1 MDWLQTLILALIQG
15 LTEFLPV
22 SSSAHLILPAQLLGW
37 QDQGLAFDVAVHL
50 GTLVAVVWYYR
61 RQLAAMVGG
70 AWQGVT
76 QRRVNEDLRLGLL
89 IVWATLPAVVCGLLF
104 KDLIEQYTRSV
115 LVIGTTT
122 VLFGALLWFADARG
136 RQRIGLMGIGLGLA
150 TLIGVA
156 QALALIPGTSRSGIT
171 ITAALLVGLKRED
184 AAHFS
189 FLLSIPVI
197 LGALVLMSRDLI
209 GLEHAYSLIQLSVAC
224 VLSALVAYLTIA
236 FFVRLVSRVGMLP
249 FAVYRLVLG
258 AVLLLWFT

>member
-1 MDWLQTLILALIQG
+1 MDWLQTLLLALIQG

-22 SSSAHLILPAQLLGW
+22 SSSAHLILPAQLFGW

-50 GTLVAVVWYYR
+50 GTLLAVLWYYR
-61 RQLAAMVGG
+61 QQLIAMTGG

-76 QRRVNEDLRLGLL
+76 QRRVNDDLRLGLL
-89 IVWATLPAVVCGLLF
+89 IVWATLPAVICGLLF
-104 KDLIEQYTRSV
+104 KDLVEQYARSV
-115 LVIGTTT
+115 TVIGTTT
-122 VLFGALLWFADARG
+122 VLFGLLLWYADARG
-136 RQRIGLMGIGLGLA
+136 KERIGLMGIGLGLA
-150 TLIGVA
+150 TVIGLA

-171 ITAALLVGLKRED
+171 LTVALLVGLKRED

-197 LGALVLMSRDLI
+197 LGALVLLSRDLI
-209 GLEHAYSLIQLSVAC
+209 GLEHGYSLAQLVVAC
-224 VLSALVAYLTIA
+224 LLSALVGYLTIA
-236 FFVRLVSRVGMLP
+236 FFIRLLTRAGLVP